1 MIFITDLYGF
11 VSNLFFRSK
20 GAKLVMT
27 QQNRGIMKFDSA
39 DTSPAIALSGMFILG
54 GIVVLLYWALQVAY

>member
-1 MIFITDLYGF
+1 
-11 VSNLFFRSK
+11 
-20 GAKLVMT
+20 MT